1 MSNFSI
7 NGLSNFFVDP
17 KIQQIKKVCFE
28 LAKAKY
34 SENEE
39 IVERILSSI
48 VTKHDAEKFIK
59 FIMDIYESG
68 YKKSVD
74 DHKNILEKLG
84 YSVKITNG
92 QSSNEG

>member
-7 NGLSNFFVDP
+7 NGLSNFFADP
-17 KIQQIKKVCFE
+17 KIQQIKKLCYE
-28 LAKAKY
+28 IAKNKY

-39 IVERILSSI
+39 ILDRLISSI
-48 VTKHDAEKFIK
+48 VTKHDAEKFVK

-84 YSVKITNG
+84 YSVKITNT
-92 QSSNEG
+92 QSSNDG

>member
-7 NGLSNFFVDP
+7 NGLANFFADP
-17 KIQQIKKVCFE
+17 KLQQIKKLCFE
-28 LAKAKY
+28 ISKHKY

-39 IVERILSSI
+39 ILERILSSMA
-48 VTKHDAEKFIK
+48 TKHDADKLIK

-68 YKKSVD
+68 YKKSID
-74 DHKNILEKLG
+74 DHRSILEKLG